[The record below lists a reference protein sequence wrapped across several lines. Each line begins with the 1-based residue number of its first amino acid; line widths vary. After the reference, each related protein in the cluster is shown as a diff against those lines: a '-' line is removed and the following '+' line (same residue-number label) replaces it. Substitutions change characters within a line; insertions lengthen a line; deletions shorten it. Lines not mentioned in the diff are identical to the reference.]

1 MRRFS
6 MFVGSVAI
14 LAALSLNVNSAN
26 TPKVL
31 KIDFKTPITE
41 QGNASFSLSSFSLDA
56 LMSGNMSLYSVV
68 NAIDAAA
75 EDQSVGYI
83 YMRPDN
89 LSASLSQMEEI
100 RASLKRFRDSG
111 KSIIAYCENL
121 TNASYYIAS
130 VADKV
135 VLNPA
140 SENYIT
146 GLSTS
151 QLFLKDAL
159 DALGVDV
166 QLIRHGKYKS
176 AGEMFTRSDFSPEN
190 YEQNRV
196 MVNSLWSSMC
206 QEISDSRGFDEGEF
220 KGWVDNLSLTSPEVF
235 KEYGL
240 VDELWHKDQLDDY
253 ICETAGIPV
262 IKMVRFVSL
271 KKYIE
276 KQAKV
281 QKKRN
286 KKSKGKIAVVY
297 ANGEIVMSSDQMS
310 TSGDI
315 IVGRDLASTLAKVR
329 NDDNIKAV
337 VFRVNSPGG
346 SVVASELIKRELDL
360 LRAKKPVVAS
370 YGDYAASGGYWI
382 SAEAD
387 RIFTDRTTLTGSI
400 GCFSMIPNV
409 GGAFHKI
416 ARVNIAT
423 VGSSKHSDMMAG
435 MRQLDE
441 AEVEFL
447 QNQVEEIYDRF
458 TTIVSNGR
466 KMSKDSVDNIAQ
478 GRVWAGSDA
487 LDINLTDEVGG
498 LKDAIAYAAGLIG
511 VDNYGLVEYP
521 ESVPFSFM
529 SLLASDT
536 DLDET
541 VTSNADSRIGS
552 MLGKTL
558 HFAAV
563 ARRSKSPVMMARIP
577 AVYSFD

>member
-1 MRRFS
+1 MRHFS
-6 MFVGSVAI
+6 VWAGVAAI
-14 LAALSLNVNSAN
+14 SIALFLNACSTNG
-26 TPKVL
+26 TGVL
-31 KIDFKTPITE
+31 KIDFKSPVTE
-41 QGNASFSLSSFSLDA
+41 QGNTSFSLSSFSIDA
-56 LMSGNMSLYSVV
+56 LMNGSMSLYSVV
-68 NAIDAAA
+68 SAIDAAA
-75 EDQSVGYI
+75 TDSSISCI

-89 LSASLSQMEEI
+89 LSASLAQMEEI

-111 KSIIAYCENL
+111 KSIIAYCESL
-121 TNASYYIAS
+121 TNESYYIAS
-130 VADKV
+130 VADRI

-146 GLSTS
+146 GLATS

-176 AGEMFTRSDFSPEN
+176 AGEMFTRSDFSKEN
-190 YEQNRV
+190 YEQNKV
-196 MVNSLWSSMC
+196 MVTSLWNSMC
-206 QEISDSRGFDEGEF
+206 QEISDSRGLGDGEF
-220 KGWVDNLSLTSPEVF
+220 AGWVDNLSLTAPEVF

-253 ICETAGIPV
+253 ICEIAGIPV

-310 TSGDI
+310 TSGDV

-541 VTSNADSRIGS
+541 VTSDSESQVSS
-552 MLGKTL
+552 MLGRTL
-558 HFAAV
+558 PFAAV
-563 ARRSKSPVMMARIP
+563 VRRSKSPVMMARMP
-577 AVYSFD
+577 VVYSFD